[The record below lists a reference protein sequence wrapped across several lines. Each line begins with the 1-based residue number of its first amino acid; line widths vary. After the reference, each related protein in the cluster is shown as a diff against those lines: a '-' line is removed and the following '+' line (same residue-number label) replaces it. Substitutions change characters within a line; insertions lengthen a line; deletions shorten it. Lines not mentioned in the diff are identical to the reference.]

1 MKEYTLKELSCRAV
15 LKSRRA
21 DLLMQTLDL
30 AARGWPEDYEE
41 INKLDIEINIIT
53 EQLKD
58 I

>member
-30 AARGWPEDYEE
+30 AVRGWPEDYEE